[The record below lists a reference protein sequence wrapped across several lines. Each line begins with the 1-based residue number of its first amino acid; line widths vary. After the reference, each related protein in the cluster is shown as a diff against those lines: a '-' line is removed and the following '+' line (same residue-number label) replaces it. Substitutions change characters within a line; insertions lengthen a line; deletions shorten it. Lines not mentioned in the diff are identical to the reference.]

1 MPHSPPPT
9 PDPRQR
15 VHAALSTWYSP
26 TTDASPLAGLAL
38 VQQAQAG
45 GLSVQRAT
53 NLVLRAAIDKLEA
66 TAPAD
71 AQLLRRRFIDETPV
85 YQLVQ
90 ELSLAEAT
98 IYSRQRRA
106 IDALTALLAE
116 LERQARS
123 EPIARAEARLPW
135 LESQQVFGLEPLLAR
150 LLPLLTDPEQPHI
163 VMLTGMG
170 GVGKTT
176 AARHA
181 LERIVHSGDTP
192 QEVGWISA
200 QQRSFH
206 PSGDIR
212 PVDAPALTAD
222 DLLVALAVQ
231 LLPAEARSAPLTS
244 QQSLASLQAHL
255 RQTPHLIVIDN
266 LETLI
271 DAAALMPSLRR
282 LAGPSRFLLT
292 SRRALPGEPDLY
304 HLPAPELAEP
314 DALALLRHAAR
325 MRNLAA
331 VSSASDADLGQ
342 IYAVVGGNPL
352 ALKLM
357 LSQLFLLPLPQV
369 VDNLRQARGQSNR
382 QLYNYLYSH
391 AWANLDAD
399 GQEVLLT
406 MPLFSQSGADLASI
420 ERISEVKGAR
430 LVQALERLAVLSLVN
445 VAGDLWQKRFFIHR
459 LTETFIL
466 HELIRWQGGA
476 TSWEDELAEAGA
488 P

>member
-1 MPHSPPPT
+1 
-9 PDPRQR
+9 
-15 VHAALSTWYSP
+15 
-26 TTDASPLAGLAL
+26 

-222 DLLVALAVQ
+222 DLLVALAMQ
-231 LLPAEARSAPLTS
+231 LLPAEARSAHP
-244 QQSLASLQAHL
+244 
-255 RQTPHLIVIDN
+255 
-266 LETLI
+266 
-271 DAAALMPSLRR
+271 
-282 LAGPSRFLLT
+282 
-292 SRRALPGEPDLY
+292 
-304 HLPAPELAEP
+304 
-314 DALALLRHAAR
+314 
-325 MRNLAA
+325 
-331 VSSASDADLGQ
+331 
-342 IYAVVGGNPL
+342 
-352 ALKLM
+352 
-357 LSQLFLLPLPQV
+357 
-369 VDNLRQARGQSNR
+369 
-382 QLYNYLYSH
+382 
-391 AWANLDAD
+391 
-399 GQEVLLT
+399 
-406 MPLFSQSGADLASI
+406 
-420 ERISEVKGAR
+420 
-430 LVQALERLAVLSLVN
+430 
-445 VAGDLWQKRFFIHR
+445 
-459 LTETFIL
+459 
-466 HELIRWQGGA
+466 
-476 TSWEDELAEAGA
+476 
-488 P
+488 